1 MNYALKHYL
10 LSKTRTYEQNTKGK
24 RKNSMNFEKNKN
36 IISPP
41 IRRSCSGGGGGF
53 GPRSPHQSRRQ
64 VPGTSAGMTEVSG
77 EPAALGTLPES
88 DRDWEMTVII
98 SQSDSGWVPQSF
110 SPMAPSFMPADVP
123 GAPTAASAALLQP
136 LNSPLPKACLCKKKK
151 KKKKS
156 STFTINLF
164 HK

>member
-88 DRDWEMTVII
+88 DRDWEMR
-98 SQSDSGWVPQSF
+98 QSSSPSLTPAGFPSRSPQWPLHSCQQM
-110 SPMAPSFMPADVP
+110 SP
-123 GAPTAASAALLQP
+123 GHR
-136 LNSPLPKACLCKKKK
+136 PLPPQPSYSRSTPPCPKHVSVKKKK
-151 KKKKS
+151 KKKK
-156 STFTINLF
+156 F
-164 HK
+164 HIHYKSFS

>member
-88 DRDWEMTVII
+88 DRDWEMRQSSSPSLTPAGFPSRSPQWPLHSCQQI
-98 SQSDSGWVPQSF
+98 SAGNPPPPTQP
-110 SPMAPSFMPADVP
+110 PLHLTPPP
-123 GAPTAASAALLQP
+123 GQ
-136 LNSPLPKACLCKKKK
+136 KKGFQKKKK
-151 KKKKS
+151 KKKK
-156 STFTINLF
+156 F
-164 HK
+164 HIHYKSFS